1 MYRLLQNSK
10 TDTVVSANYAGVDI
24 Q

>member
-10 TDTVVSANYAGVDI
+10 TDTVVPANYAGVDI

>member
-1 MYRLLQNSK
+1 MCRLLQNSK